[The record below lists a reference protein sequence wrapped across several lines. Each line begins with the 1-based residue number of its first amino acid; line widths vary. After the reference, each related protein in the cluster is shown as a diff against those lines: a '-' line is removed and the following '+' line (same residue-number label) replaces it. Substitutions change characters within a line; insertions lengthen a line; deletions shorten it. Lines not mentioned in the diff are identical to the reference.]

1 MFSNIFSWLKFFNE
15 KKFSTDKNLN
25 TLIKKNLLSLQSSLR
40 ISIKNPHHYIKA
52 ITHSSF
58 LDLYP
63 ELIKSNERL
72 EYLGDSVLSMVVGKY
87 LFENYPDEEEG
98 FLTKARSSLVNRER
112 LAEAA
117 EEFGLQNIIMYNQR
131 YLRDSIEGVQ
141 TILAD
146 SLEAIIGAVYLDRGL
161 KYVEYFINTTLIK
174 PLEGEDSFLVDT
186 NYKGQLLELS
196 HSNKLPSPRYHIV
209 KEDGP
214 PHNKEFTIEVF
225 IADELMG
232 IGFGKNKKSAEQQ
245 ASKDALQK
253 LKISKMNDSA
263 VGNNL

>member
-1 MFSNIFSWLKFFNE
+1 MFQKIFTWLNFFNRR
-15 KKFSTDKNLN
+15 KFSTDNNLN
-25 TLIKKNLLSLQSSLR
+25 KIIKKNLVSLQSSLS
-40 ISIKNPHHYIKA
+40 ISIKNPNYYIKA
-52 ITHSSF
+52 LTHSSF
-58 LDLYP
+58 LDLHP

-72 EYLGDSVLSMVVGKY
+72 EFLGDSVLSMIVGKY

-98 FLTKARSSLVNRER
+98 FLTKSRSSLVNRER

-117 EEFGLQNIIMYNQR
+117 EEFGLQNIILYNQR

-146 SLEAIIGAVYLDRGL
+146 SLEAIIGAIYLDQGL
-161 KYVEYFINTTLIK
+161 NRVEQFIISKLIN
-174 PLEGEDSFLVDT
+174 PLEGDDSFLVDT

-196 HSNKLPSPRYHIV
+196 HSNKMPPPRYNVV

-232 IGFGKNKKSAEQQ
+232 VGFGKNKKSAEQQ
-245 ASKDALQK
+245 ASRQALQK
-253 LKISKMNDSA
+253 LNSTIP
-263 VGNNL
+263 NNTVI